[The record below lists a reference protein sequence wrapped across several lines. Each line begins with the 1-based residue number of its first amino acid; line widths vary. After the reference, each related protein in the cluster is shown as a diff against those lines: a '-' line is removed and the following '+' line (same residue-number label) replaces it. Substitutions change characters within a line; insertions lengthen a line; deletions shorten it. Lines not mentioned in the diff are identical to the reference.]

1 MVKPPVMATSLQR
14 PLFWQIVHTLYIDYC
29 LNLSMTATFF
39 CPQGGC
45 CGGVQLYCK
54 IHWSI
59 QVSGKLPTYPSPKP
73 TFCPNQEVGDNL
85 A

>member
-1 MVKPPVMATSLQR
+1 MVKPPVMATSLQW
-14 PLFWQIVHTLYIDYC
+14 PLFWQIAHKLYIDYC

-39 CPQGGC
+39 GPQGGC

-73 TFCPNQEVGDNL
+73 TFCPNKEVGDNL